1 MVDPKTGSRRERAP
15 PVTAAA
21 AAATAAEITTSSV
34 KALQEKIMIML
45 SSQVRLSDSANYHSW
60 DHQTHYQLGLL
71 EELEKVN

>member
-15 PVTAAA
+15 PVTE